1 MDLVD
6 LVIIGALCYAA
17 AVGYRRGLTY
27 SLFSLAGLVIGLVV
41 GSWLAATVPPLFH
54 HYSVTIRSAIAIGLV
69 LALAFLGDA
78 LGGLLGARLRVTTL
92 RSHLGR
98 LDSVA
103 GTAWALLVVLAVSW
117 FLGLV
122 FDQGPIQPLA
132 AQIQGSTILR
142 TLDRDLPQGPAWLG
156 DLQHVFNAVPFPEVF
171 ANLVPPLPGP
181 VTLPANLRGDAAVS
195 RDAAETVKVVSVG
208 CGGLIEGSGFP
219 IAPDVI
225 LTNAHVV
232 AGGHSTTVQIPG
244 RAGSLAARVVFFD
257 PHTDLALLLVP
268 GLNLTPLAFSNAG
281 TRGAQGAVIGYPG
294 GGVEQVVP
302 GAIRGQ
308 IQAVGRDIYSQGL
321 VSRQIYVLEAS
332 VIPGNSGGPFV
343 NLQGQVLGVVFAKS
357 LVTGNEGYALTAK
370 DVAPDI
376 AKGQHDTA
384 AVSTQACVE

>member
-6 LVIIGALCYAA
+6 LVIIVALCYAA
-17 AVGYRRGLTY
+17 VVGYRRGLTY
-27 SLFSLAGLVIGLVV
+27 SLFSLMGLVVGLVI
-41 GSWLAATVPPLFH
+41 GSWLAATIPPLFH
-54 HYSVTIRSAIAIGLV
+54 QYTATIRSVIAIGLV

-78 LGGLLGARLRVTTL
+78 LGGLLGARLRITTL
-92 RSHLGR
+92 RSHLGPV
-98 LDSVA
+98 DSLA
-103 GTAWALLVVLAVSW
+103 GTAWGLLVVLAVSW

-122 FDQGPIQPLA
+122 FDQGPVQPIA
-132 AQIQGSTILR
+132 AQIQASTILR

-156 DLQHVFNAVPFPEVF
+156 YLQHVFSAVPFPEVF

-181 VTLPANLRGDAAVS
+181 VALPGNLSGDAAVR
-195 RDAAETVKVVSVG
+195 RDVAETLKVVSVG

-219 IAPDVI
+219 VGKDLV

-232 AGGHSTTVQIPG
+232 AGGHGTQVQIPG
-244 RAGSLAARVVFFD
+244 RIGSLPARVVFFD

-268 GLNLTPLAFSNAG
+268 GLNLTPLTFSNSGARG
-281 TRGAQGAVIGYPG
+281 TQGAVIGYPG
-294 GGVEQVVP
+294 GGAEQVVP

-321 VSRQIYVLEAS
+321 VSRQIYILQAS

-357 LVTGNEGYALTAK
+357 LVTSDEGYALTASEI
-370 DVAPDI
+370 APDL
-376 AKGQHDTA
+376 ARGERDTA
-384 AVSTQACVE
+384 PVSTQGCVQ